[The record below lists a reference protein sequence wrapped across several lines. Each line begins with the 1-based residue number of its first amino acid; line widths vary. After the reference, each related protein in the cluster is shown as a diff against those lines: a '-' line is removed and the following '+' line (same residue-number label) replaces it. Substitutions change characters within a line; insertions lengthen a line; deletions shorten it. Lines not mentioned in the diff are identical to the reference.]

1 MNKSPEFSEKAAS
14 ILQAAQALA
23 IDHSHPQIGAIHLAC
38 VILEDQDQLFSRMI
52 TLQNQD
58 VQVLSRKLKSALV
71 KLPSQ
76 TPAPMEI
83 TGNSSFNQVILK
95 AQNLQ
100 KQQGDAY
107 LSIDHLILGLYAS
120 SDIQKILKESNIS
133 YESLQASIMKLRGN
147 RKMDNP
153 TSDSNFDS
161 LSKYAVD
168 LLAKARAGKIDPVI
182 GRDNEIRRIIRV
194 LARRSKNNPVLIGE
208 PGVGKTAIVEG
219 LAIRILQKDVPASL
233 DAKLF
238 ALDMASLVAGAKY
251 RGEFEERLKAVL
263 KEVED
268 DGNIILFI
276 DELHTVLGAG
286 ASEGQMDAA
295 NILKPMLARGLRVI
309 GATTL
314 GEYQKYIEKDPA
326 FERRFQQVLVAEP
339 SVEDTISILRGL
351 REKWETFHGVRVS
364 DSALVAAAQLAD
376 RYITNR
382 FLPDKAID
390 LVDEACANAKVQ
402 LETQPEALD
411 ILDRKILQL
420 EIEATALGKEKDTA
434 SQQRLQAVQQELSKL
449 KEQLGPLKLQ
459 YQGEKARIE
468 EIRSLHK
475 KLDEINTKI
484 ANAERS
490 YDLATA
496 ADLKYYAIPDLKKR
510 IGDLEAE
517 REQDDKAIREAGS
530 QEGRLFTEHV
540 FPEHIMEVVAKST
553 GIPVAR
559 LSKSETDRLLNL
571 ANVLHKRVVGQ
582 DKVSKFILILGC

>member
-194 LARRSKNNPVLIGE
+194 LARR
-208 PGVGKTAIVEG
+208 
-219 LAIRILQKDVPASL
+219 
-233 DAKLF
+233 
-238 ALDMASLVAGAKY
+238 
-251 RGEFEERLKAVL
+251 
-263 KEVED
+263 
-268 DGNIILFI
+268 
-276 DELHTVLGAG
+276 
-286 ASEGQMDAA
+286 
-295 NILKPMLARGLRVI
+295 
-309 GATTL
+309 
-314 GEYQKYIEKDPA
+314 
-326 FERRFQQVLVAEP
+326 
-339 SVEDTISILRGL
+339 
-351 REKWETFHGVRVS
+351 
-364 DSALVAAAQLAD
+364 
-376 RYITNR
+376 
-382 FLPDKAID
+382 
-390 LVDEACANAKVQ
+390 
-402 LETQPEALD
+402 
-411 ILDRKILQL
+411 
-420 EIEATALGKEKDTA
+420 
-434 SQQRLQAVQQELSKL
+434 
-449 KEQLGPLKLQ
+449 
-459 YQGEKARIE
+459 
-468 EIRSLHK
+468 
-475 KLDEINTKI
+475 
-484 ANAERS
+484 
-490 YDLATA
+490 
-496 ADLKYYAIPDLKKR
+496 
-510 IGDLEAE
+510 
-517 REQDDKAIREAGS
+517 
-530 QEGRLFTEHV
+530 
-540 FPEHIMEVVAKST
+540 
-553 GIPVAR
+553 
-559 LSKSETDRLLNL
+559 
-571 ANVLHKRVVGQ
+571 
-582 DKVSKFILILGC
+582 